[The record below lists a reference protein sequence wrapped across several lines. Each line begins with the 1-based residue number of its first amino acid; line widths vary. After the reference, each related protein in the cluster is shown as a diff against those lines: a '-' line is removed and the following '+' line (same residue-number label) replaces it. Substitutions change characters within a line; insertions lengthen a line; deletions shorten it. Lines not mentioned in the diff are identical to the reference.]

1 MGEGDGAGEKKRN
14 RIMLSTV
21 EQERLR
27 NYLCFSEQERDPFDL
42 PEQPRTA
49 RAGRPERDASSHPA
63 GEETEHRGVK

>member
-1 MGEGDGAGEKKRN
+1 MVLEKKRN

-42 PEQPRTA
+42 LEQPR
-49 RAGRPERDASSHPA
+49 RVGPRGRPTDILQMRKLNTEGPRDLLH
-63 GEETEHRGVK
+63 